1 MDKDS
6 EMVVYTDIMHEP
18 PIGDKPPQPG
28 MAKLTQD
35 FSKDKVDLIAI
46 HSYLS
51 ARCIRAGQHS
61 ATVAAPMPP
70 EIAAR
75 STSGAE
81 SLLNWLGGDAAQVD
95 PAEFQARLS
104 RASWLQ
110 EGESVVMAFQV
121 GRDTIA
127 FTDRR
132 FFKVDV
138 QGFSG
143 KRVLYLS
150 IPYTSLRAFSITSAG
165 SWDRD
170 AEMKL
175 VLKSYWMP
183 TVLYDLRK
191 GKADLAGINRF
202 LGAQLFGTYDG
213 PGAATPQN
221 PAYTSDAAVSGFMEW
236 LCSDSRAVNAQ
247 DVDKRLHTEPAIL
260 LDDEVVDT
268 ALKCGR
274 DMWVFTNKRVL
285 AIDVQGLTGKRVE
298 YTTVPLKYC
307 IGCQVQSAGMLDW
320 DAEGTVFV
328 DACGARGMAMEM
340 RKEKVDLFALNHNL
354 VAKVLS

>member
-6 EMVVYTDIMHEP
+6 EMVVYTDIMNEP
-18 PIGDKPPQPG
+18 QNGDQPPQPG
-28 MAKLTQD
+28 MAMLEQD
-35 FSKDKVDLIAI
+35 FSKDKVDLTAI
-46 HSYLS
+46 HRYLS
-51 ARCIRAGQHS
+51 AKCIHEGHHS
-61 ATVAAPMPP
+61 ATVDAHVPP
-70 EIAAR
+70 EVLAAGPA
-75 STSGAE
+75 SGTE
-81 SLLNWLGGDAAQVD
+81 SLLNWLGGDASQVD
-95 PAEFQARLS
+95 PAEFQAQLS
-104 RASWLQ
+104 RASMLQ
-110 EGESVVMAFQV
+110 EGEAVVMAFRV
-121 GRDTIA
+121 GRDTMA

-132 FFKVDV
+132 VFKVDV

-143 KRVLYLS
+143 KSMLYLS
-150 IPYTSLRAFSITSAG
+150 IPYASLRGFSVASAG

-170 AEMKL
+170 AEVKL
-175 VLKSYWMP
+175 VMRSYWMP
-183 TVLYDLRK
+183 EVSMDLRK
-191 GKADLAGINRF
+191 GKADLAGVSRF
-202 LGAQLFGTYDG
+202 LGAQLFGTYI
-213 PGAATPQN
+213 GAGSAAPQA
-221 PAYTSDAAVSGFMEW
+221 PTDASGGVAGFLDW
-236 LCSDSRAVNAQ
+236 LGNDSRAVDAQ
-247 DVDKRLHTEPAIL
+247 EVDKRLHAEPAIL
-260 LDDEVVDT
+260 FDDEVVDT